1 MPENTSQ
8 GEAHQP
14 ASFLGSSLR
23 GSQSLEGLWS
33 MFYVQ
38 APLNHPPTFLTLGLR
53 TLTRPHSSG
62 LNPIL
67 AATMPTSLPT
77 TATPANSLS
86 THQRRVPT
94 TAMAQRPHLTPGI
107 SLVFQMPPLLPWL
120 LFLSPTFM
128 PLTTPALLVSRGYQV
143 EPGRAT
149 QGCPISL
156 STLLCSSNYLT
167 TAV

>member
-1 MPENTSQ
+1 MPENASQ

-14 ASFLGSSLR
+14 ASFLESSLR
-23 GSQSLEGLWS
+23 GSQSLEGLWP

-67 AATMPTSLPT
+67 AATMPTSLST

-94 TAMAQRPHLTPGI
+94 SAVAERPQLTPGI

-120 LFLSPTFM
+120 LFLSPTSTA
-128 PLTTPALLVSRGYQV
+128 PPHPSPTCVQRISGEARPSHPGLPHPSVDLTV
-143 EPGRAT
+143 
-149 QGCPISL
+149 
-156 STLLCSSNYLT
+156 
-167 TAV
+167 